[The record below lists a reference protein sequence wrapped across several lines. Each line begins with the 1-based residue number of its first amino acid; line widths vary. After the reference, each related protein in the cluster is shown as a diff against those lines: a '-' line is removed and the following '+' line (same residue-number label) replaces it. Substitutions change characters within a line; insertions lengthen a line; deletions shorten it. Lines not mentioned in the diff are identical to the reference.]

1 MTRIIGLIIV
11 IGVGIAVP
19 IIGAILLA
27 ILGIGL
33 LVD

>member
-19 IIGAILLA
+19 IIGAILLM

>member
-19 IIGAILLA
+19 IIGAILLT
-27 ILGIGL
+27 ILGVGL

>member
-19 IIGAILLA
+19 IMGAVLLVMF
-27 ILGIGL
+27 GIGL